1 MFILLLIVAYLCGS
15 LPWSVWLGSLFFRTD
30 PRQQSDGNPG
40 TANAFRAAGARL
52 GVAVLILDFLKA
64 FLPVLVAYRG
74 IGFSDWESFFIALMP
89 TLGHAFSV
97 FLGFRGGR
105 AIVVMFGVWTAL
117 TLYLVPVFMGITAV
131 AAVFLIRNDV
141 WRTLIIPVVLVP
153 FLVLQGAP
161 LWMVAL
167 ALAQLL
173 VFVVKI
179 GAGYLLPAVPRRAS

>member
-1 MFILLLIVAYLCGS
+1 MLILLLIVAYLCGS
-15 LPWSVWLGSLFFRTD
+15 LPWSVWLGKAFYRTD

-52 GVAVLILDFLKA
+52 GVAVLVLDFLKA

-74 IGFSDWESFFIALMP
+74 ISFSDWESFLIALMP

-117 TLYLVPVFMGITAV
+117 TLYLVPVVMGITAV

-161 LWMVAL
+161 LWMIAL
-167 ALAQLL
+167 AVAQLL

-179 GAGYLLPAVPRRAS
+179 AAPRILPRASREA

>member
-1 MFILLLIVAYLCGS
+1 MLIAAYLCGAI
-15 LPWSVWLGSLFFRTD
+15 PWSVWLGKAFYGTD
-30 PRQQSDGNPG
+30 PRQQADGNPG
-40 TANAFRAAGARL
+40 AANAFRAGGAKL
-52 GVAVLILDFLKA
+52 GAAVLVLDFLKA

-74 IGFSDWESFFIALMP
+74 IGLADWQSFLVALMP
-89 TLGHAFSV
+89 TLGHAFSI

-117 TLYLVPVFMGITAV
+117 TLYLVPVFMGITAI
-131 AAVFLIRNDV
+131 AAVRLIRSDV

-153 FLVLQGAP
+153 FLVLLGEP

-167 ALAQLL
+167 ATAQLL

-179 GAGYLLPAVPRRAS
+179 AAPYLIPGATAKAT